1 MRRDSEID
9 HYAVLGV
16 PHDASAPE
24 IRRAYRR
31 LARQHHPDLNP
42 QPAQPGRFVALVRAY
57 EILNDPVRRAR
68 YDRGLA
74 PAESDAQASA
84 APPQSSPAASRDDRV
99 RVDGTIELT
108 PDEAEHVARLPL
120 VLTDLLGGVIVVPA
134 GIDHGDRITVRH
146 RGRPVRLSVRVQG
159 KT

>member
-1 MRRDSEID
+1 MRRDTEID

-16 PHDASAPE
+16 AHDASAPE

-42 QPAQPGRFVALVRAY
+42 QPAQPGRFVALARAY
-57 EILNDPVRRAR
+57 EILNDPVRRAN
-68 YDRGLA
+68 YDRGFA
-74 PAESDAQASA
+74 PATSDAQTSP
-84 APPQSSPAASRDDRV
+84 APPRTPPAASRDDRV
-99 RVDGTIELT
+99 DVDGIIELT
-108 PDEAEHVARLPL
+108 PAEAEHVARLPL
-120 VLTDLLGGVIVVPA
+120 VLTDLLGAVVVLPA

-146 RGRPVRLSVRVQG
+146 RGRPVRLSVRVQR